1 MPREL
6 AGEPAMSGCQRAMP
20 RDHAERGHN
29 PSHADSLR
37 LRIGRSYHG
46 SGATA
51 RRTTAR
57 VSDRVVRSAGVI
69 DPVGGSATEAG
80 RVSMATRLV
89 AVVRSLRPKQ
99 WTKNLLVFAGLVFTY
114 NLLNPEMLVRV
125 LLAFVTFC
133 MLSSA
138 GYLWNDL
145 RDAEADRL
153 HPIKRRRPIAAGLVP
168 TWLAV
173 SIALALGVSGLVL
186 AFALSTSFLL
196 VASLYMLLTASYSIW
211 LKHLVLIDVFGISAG
226 FVLRAVGGAVVI
238 GVPVSPWLYVCTVLV
253 SLFLGLGK
261 RRNELELLESSA
273 AGHRRNL
280 EQYSL
285 ELVDQLILIVASVTI
300 MAYSLYTFSAE
311 NLPRDHSMMLTIPLV
326 VYGLFRYLYLVRVRR
341 QGGAP
346 EDLLLTD
353 PGMLGTAVAWVLL
366 SVIVLYVMPH

>member
-1 MPREL
+1 M
-6 AGEPAMSGCQRAMP
+6 
-20 RDHAERGHN
+20 
-29 PSHADSLR
+29 
-37 LRIGRSYHG
+37 
-46 SGATA
+46 
-51 RRTTAR
+51 
-57 VSDRVVRSAGVI
+57 VRSAGVI
-69 DPVGGSATEAG
+69 DRAGGSVAATG
-80 RVSMATRLV
+80 RVSAAARL
-89 AVVRSLRPKQ
+89 AAIIRMLRPKQ

-114 NLLNPEMLVRV
+114 NLLNPGMLSRV
-125 LLAFVTFC
+125 LLAFVAFC
-133 MLSSA
+133 LLSSA
-138 GYLWNDL
+138 GYIWNDI
-145 RDAEADRL
+145 RDAPADRL

-168 TWLAV
+168 TGAAA
-173 SIALALGVSGLVL
+173 ALASALGAAGLAL
-186 AFALSTSFLL
+186 AFALGTSFLL

-261 RRNELELLESSA
+261 RRNELELLESGA
-273 AGHRRNL
+273 AGHRKNL

-353 PGMLGTAVAWVLL
+353 PGMLGTAIAWVAL

>member
-1 MPREL
+1 M
-6 AGEPAMSGCQRAMP
+6 
-20 RDHAERGHN
+20 
-29 PSHADSLR
+29 
-37 LRIGRSYHG
+37 
-46 SGATA
+46 
-51 RRTTAR
+51 
-57 VSDRVVRSAGVI
+57 
-69 DPVGGSATEAG
+69 
-80 RVSMATRLV
+80 
-89 AVVRSLRPKQ
+89 
-99 WTKNLLVFAGLVFTY
+99 
-114 NLLNPEMLVRV
+114 
-125 LLAFVTFC
+125 LAFVAFC
-133 MLSSA
+133 LLSSA
-138 GYLWNDL
+138 GYIWNDL
-145 RDAEADRL
+145 RDASADRL

-168 TWLAV
+168 PWLAAT
-173 SIALALGVSGLVL
+173 IALALGVAGLAL
-186 AFALSTSFLL
+186 AFSLGTSFLL

-261 RRNELELLESSA
+261 RRNELELLEAGA
-273 AGHRRNL
+273 AGHRKNL

-285 ELVDQLILIVASVTI
+285 ELVDQLILIVAAVTI

-353 PGMLGTAVAWVLL
+353 PGMLGTAVAWVAL
-366 SVIVLYVMPH
+366 SVIVLYVIPH

>member
-1 MPREL
+1 VR
-6 AGEPAMSGCQRAMP
+6 
-20 RDHAERGHN
+20 
-29 PSHADSLR
+29 
-37 LRIGRSYHG
+37 
-46 SGATA
+46 
-51 RRTTAR
+51 
-57 VSDRVVRSAGVI
+57 DRVVRSASVV
-69 DPVGGSATEAG
+69 DQVGGSTAATG
-80 RVSMATRLV
+80 RVSTTARLI
-89 AVVRSLRPKQ
+89 AIVRSLRPKQ

-114 NLLNPEMLVRV
+114 NLLNPDMLSRV
-125 LLAFVTFC
+125 LLAFVAFC
-133 MLSSA
+133 LLSSA

-145 RDAEADRL
+145 RDASADRL
-153 HPIKRRRPIAAGLVP
+153 HPIKSRRPIAAGLVP
-168 TWLAV
+168 PWLAAM
-173 SIALALGVSGLVL
+173 IALALGVAGLAL
-186 AFALSTSFLL
+186 AFSLGTSFLL
-196 VASLYMLLTASYSIW
+196 VASLYILLTVSYSIW

-261 RRNELELLESSA
+261 RRNELELLETGA
-273 AGHRRNL
+273 AGHRKNL

-326 VYGLFRYLYLVRVRR
+326 VYGLFRYLYLVRVKR

-353 PGMLGTAVAWVLL
+353 PGMLGTAITWVAL
-366 SVIVLYVMPH
+366 SVFVLYVLPH

>member
-1 MPREL
+1 M
-6 AGEPAMSGCQRAMP
+6 
-20 RDHAERGHN
+20 
-29 PSHADSLR
+29 
-37 LRIGRSYHG
+37 
-46 SGATA
+46 
-51 RRTTAR
+51 
-57 VSDRVVRSAGVI
+57 RSAGAI
-69 DPVGGSATEAG
+69 DRAGGTVAAAS
-80 RVSMATRLV
+80 RVSAAARLA
-89 AVVRSLRPKQ
+89 AVVRLLRPKQ

-114 NLLNPEMLVRV
+114 NLLNPGMLSRV
-125 LLAFVTFC
+125 IVAFVAFC
-133 MLSSA
+133 LLSSA
-138 GYLWNDL
+138 GYIWNDI
-145 RDAEADRL
+145 RDAPVDRL
-153 HPIKRRRPIAAGLVP
+153 HPIKRRRPIAAGLVRP
-168 TWLAV
+168 LVAAT
-173 SIALALGVSGLVL
+173 IALTLGVAGLAL
-186 AFALSTSFLL
+186 AFALGTSFLL

-261 RRNELELLESSA
+261 RRNELELLESGA
-273 AGHRRNL
+273 AGHRKNL

-326 VYGLFRYLYLVRVRR
+326 VYGLFRYLYLVRVKR

-353 PGMLGTAVAWVLL
+353 PGMLGTAVAWVAV
-366 SVIVLYVMPH
+366 SVIVLYVLPH

>member
-1 MPREL
+1 VT
-6 AGEPAMSGCQRAMP
+6 G
-20 RDHAERGHN
+20 
-29 PSHADSLR
+29 
-37 LRIGRSYHG
+37 
-46 SGATA
+46 
-51 RRTTAR
+51 
-57 VSDRVVRSAGVI
+57 SAGVI
-69 DPVGGSATEAG
+69 DRVGGSAVAEERPST
-80 RVSMATRLV
+80 ATRLI
-89 AVVRSLRPKQ
+89 AIVRSLRPKQ

-114 NLLNPEMLVRV
+114 NLLNPGMLGRV
-125 LLAFVTFC
+125 LLAFVAFC

-138 GYLWNDL
+138 GYVWNDL
-145 RDAEADRL
+145 RDVAADRL
-153 HPIKRRRPIAAGLVP
+153 HPTKRRRPIAAGQVP
-168 TWLAV
+168 PWLAATL
-173 SIALALGVSGLVL
+173 ALALGAGGLLL
-186 AFALSTSFLL
+186 ALWLGTSFML
-196 VASLYMLLTASYSIW
+196 VASLYVLLTASYSIW

-261 RRNELELLESSA
+261 RRNELEVLEGGA
-273 AGHRRNL
+273 AGHRKNL

-326 VYGLFRYLYLVRVRR
+326 VYGLFRYLYLVRVKR

-353 PGMLGTAVAWVLL
+353 PGMLGTAVAWVLV
-366 SVIVLYVMPH
+366 SVIVLYVAH

>member
-1 MPREL
+1 MR
-6 AGEPAMSGCQRAMP
+6 
-20 RDHAERGHN
+20 
-29 PSHADSLR
+29 
-37 LRIGRSYHG
+37 
-46 SGATA
+46 
-51 RRTTAR
+51 
-57 VSDRVVRSAGVI
+57 DRVVRSASVV
-69 DPVGGSATEAG
+69 DQVGGSTAATG
-80 RVSMATRLV
+80 RVSTTARLI
-89 AVVRSLRPKQ
+89 AIVRSLRPKQ

-114 NLLNPEMLVRV
+114 NLLNPDMLSRV
-125 LLAFVTFC
+125 LLAFVAFC
-133 MLSSA
+133 LLSSA

-145 RDAEADRL
+145 RDASADRL
-153 HPIKRRRPIAAGLVP
+153 HPIKSRRPIAAGLVP
-168 TWLAV
+168 PWLAAM
-173 SIALALGVSGLVL
+173 IALALGVAGLAL
-186 AFALSTSFLL
+186 AFSLGTSFLL
-196 VASLYMLLTASYSIW
+196 VASLYILLTVSYSIW

-261 RRNELELLESSA
+261 RRNELELLETGA
-273 AGHRRNL
+273 AGHRKNL

-326 VYGLFRYLYLVRVRR
+326 VYGLFRYLYLVRVKR

-353 PGMLGTAVAWVLL
+353 PGMLGTAITWVAL
-366 SVIVLYVMPH
+366 SVFVLYVLPH

>member
-1 MPREL
+1 M
-6 AGEPAMSGCQRAMP
+6 
-20 RDHAERGHN
+20 
-29 PSHADSLR
+29 
-37 LRIGRSYHG
+37 RS
-46 SGATA
+46 S
-51 RRTTAR
+51 
-57 VSDRVVRSAGVI
+57 SVI
-69 DPVGGSATEAG
+69 DPVGDGAVAG
-80 RVSMATRLV
+80 GRASTMARLI

-114 NLLNPEMLVRV
+114 NLLNPDMLSRV
-125 LLAFVTFC
+125 MLAFVAFC

-145 RDAEADRL
+145 RDAPADRL
-153 HPIKRRRPIAAGLVP
+153 HPIKCRRPIAAGLVP
-168 TWLAV
+168 PWLAATF
-173 SIALALGVSGLVL
+173 ALALAAAGLAL
-186 AFALSTSFLL
+186 AFSLGPSFLL
-196 VASLYMLLTASYSIW
+196 VASLYVLLTASYSIW

-253 SLFLGLGK
+253 SLFLGFGK
-261 RRNELELLESSA
+261 RRNELELLETGA
-273 AGHRRNL
+273 ADHRKNL
-280 EQYSL
+280 DQYSL

-326 VYGLFRYLYLVRVRR
+326 VYGLFRYLFLVRVRR

-353 PGMLGTAVAWVLL
+353 PGLLGAAVAWVAL
-366 SVIVLYVMPH
+366 SVFVLYVMPH

>member
-1 MPREL
+1 
-6 AGEPAMSGCQRAMP
+6 MS
-20 RDHAERGHN
+20 D
-29 PSHADSLR
+29 
-37 LRIGRSYHG
+37 
-46 SGATA
+46 
-51 RRTTAR
+51 R
-57 VSDRVVRSAGVI
+57 VSDGVMRSTGVLDRVGASDVA
-69 DPVGGSATEAG
+69 EG
-80 RVSMATRLV
+80 RISTLARAA
-89 AVVRSLRPKQ
+89 AVVRTLRPKQ

-114 NLLNPEMLVRV
+114 NLLNPGMLSRV
-125 LLAFVTFC
+125 VLAFVAFC

-138 GYLWNDL
+138 GYIWNDL
-145 RDAEADRL
+145 RDVAADRL

-168 TWLAV
+168 TWLAAT
-173 SIALALGVSGLVL
+173 IALALGVGGLAL
-186 AFALSTSFLL
+186 AFALGTSFLL
-196 VASLYMLLTASYSIW
+196 VASMYMLLTASYTIW
-211 LKHLVLIDVFGISAG
+211 LKHLVLIDVFGIAAG

-261 RRNELELLESSA
+261 RRNELELLEGGA
-273 AGHRRNL
+273 AVHRKNL

-300 MAYSLYTFSAE
+300 MAYSLYTFTAE

-353 PGMLGTAVAWVLL
+353 PGMLGTAVAWVAL
-366 SVIVLYVMPH
+366 SVIVLYVLPH